1 MVACGERVEKPSAG
15 PAIRAAGSNG
25 RHSRRS
31 SSAGVDVGF
40 RSKGEIP
47 IWAAMSALVE
57 QPAPLHNTVIVICSS
72 APSTGRAV
80 LVVVLS
86 AQQLPG
92 RLEELT

>member
-1 MVACGERVEKPSAG
+1 MADIRGGHLPLALMSA
-15 PAIRAAGSNG
+15 SG
-25 RHSRRS
+25 RKAKFRCDRR
-31 SSAGVDVGF
+31 
-40 RSKGEIP
+40 
-47 IWAAMSALVE
+47 MSALVE